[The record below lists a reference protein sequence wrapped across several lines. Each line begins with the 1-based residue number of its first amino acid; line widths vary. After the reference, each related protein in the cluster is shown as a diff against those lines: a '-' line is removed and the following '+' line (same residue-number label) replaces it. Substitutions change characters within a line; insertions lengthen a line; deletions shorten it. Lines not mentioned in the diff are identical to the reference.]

1 MGYQI
6 EVAFNMKVVGSVTD
20 VYSKFVKKAEKNNC
34 EMNYITYEREG
45 YRGTVKRNHSIMT
58 FIFPDDKKYIINFI
72 RFVREFRDA
81 RIESITTDDIK
92 CSLIYASS
100 KYLSM
105 MDRGHAKTYKKSR
118 HLLSTEQ
125 KSIINAM

>member
-6 EVAFNMKVVGSVTD
+6 DVAFDMRIVGSMTNLYD
-20 VYSKFVKKAEKNNC
+20 MFVKKAEKTNC
-34 EMNYITYEREG
+34 EMYYMNYEFDGIGRNI
-45 YRGTVKRNHSIMT
+45 VRNHSVMYFYFT
-58 FIFPDDKKYIINFI
+58 PEEEYIINFV

-105 MDRGHAKTYKKSR
+105 MDKGHVKTYKKSR
-118 HLLSTEQ
+118 HLLSSKIWTV
-125 KSIINAM
+125 

>member
-6 EVAFNMKVVGSVTD
+6 DVAFDMRIVGSMTNLYD
-20 VYSKFVKKAEKNNC
+20 MFIKKAEKNNC
-34 EMNYITYEREG
+34 EMHYMNYEMEG
-45 YRGTVKRNHSIMT
+45 IGRTIVRNHSVMT
-58 FIFPDDKKYIINFI
+58 FIFPPEEEYIINFV

-92 CSLIYASS
+92 CILIYASS

-105 MDRGHAKTYKKSR
+105 MDTWHAKKYKKSR

-125 KSIINAM
+125 QSIINAM